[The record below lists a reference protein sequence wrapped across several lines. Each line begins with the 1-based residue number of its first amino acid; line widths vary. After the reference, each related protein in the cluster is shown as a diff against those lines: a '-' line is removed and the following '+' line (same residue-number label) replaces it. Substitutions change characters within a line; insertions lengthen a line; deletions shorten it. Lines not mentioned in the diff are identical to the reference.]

1 VSRYV
6 IAADGGNSKTDLVLA
21 TTGGRIVSRVRG
33 RGTHPH
39 IDGIESMAADL
50 AGLARRAVAQA
61 GLSERTTIVAATFH
75 LANLD
80 LPGEE
85 RAAATALHRAGVAGA
100 VTAANDTI
108 AVLRAGCPD
117 GWGVAVVSGAGVNA
131 MGRHPNGRVA
141 RFLALG
147 EITGD
152 WGGGYRVGLAGLG
165 AAVRAGDGRGARTVL
180 AERIAAHFD
189 RPTAE
194 AVAIAVHRREITHSQ
209 LQGLAPV
216 VFDAADGGDG
226 VAGGIV
232 VRLADEVATMATA
245 LLRRLRLLRADAPV
259 VLGGGTLQTPN
270 ALLHRRIAE
279 QLARTAPR
287 ARPAMLDVSPVAGT
301 VTEALE
307 LAGARPTAVRHART
321 QLRHH

>member
-1 VSRYV
+1 MSRYV

-21 TTGGRIVSRVRG
+21 TTGGRIISRVRG

-39 IDGIESMAADL
+39 IDGIDSMAGDL
-50 AGLARRAVAQA
+50 AALARRALAEA
-61 GLSERTTIVAATFH
+61 GLSERTTIDAATFH

-85 RAAATALHRAGVAGA
+85 RAAAAALHRLGVAQA

-108 AVLRAGCPD
+108 AILRAGCPD

-131 MGRHPNGRVA
+131 MARHPSGRVA

-165 AAVRAGDGRGARTVL
+165 AAIRAGDGRGAPTVL
-180 AERIAAHFD
+180 AERIAAHFH
-189 RPTAE
+189 RPTAD
-194 AVAIAVHRREITHSQ
+194 AVAIAVHRGEITHSQ
-209 LQGLAPV
+209 LQGLAPI
-216 VFDAADGGDG
+216 VFAAADGGDE

-232 VRLADEVATMATA
+232 IRLADEVVTMATA
-245 LLRRLRLLRADAPV
+245 LLRRLRLLRAEAPV

-270 ALLHRRIAE
+270 AVLHRRIAE
-279 QLARTAPR
+279 RLAAAAPKAR
-287 ARPAMLDVSPVAGT
+287 AVMLDVSPVAGT

-307 LAGARPTAVRHART
+307 LAGARPAAVRHARA
-321 QLRHH
+321 QLSHR